1 MSVVITVILIL
12 LLCRY
17 NPTLRHG
24 PCSALSPFGNS
35 GRKTNIRNPPPLF
48 YKHGRTLEDEAGHQ
62 HMIQYIGRCICRFDA
77 LQDVSDIASD
87 I

>member
-1 MSVVITVILIL
+1 MSEVITVILIL

-48 YKHGRTLEDEAGHQ
+48 YKHGRTLEDETGHQ
-62 HMIQYIGRCICRFDA
+62 HRIQCIGRCICRFDA
-77 LQDVSDIASD
+77 LQAVSDIASD